1 MLFWSSQFKL
11 DCRDNVNLI
20 IISRGHFLKWIFW
33 RCLKCLKRPLP
44 STTPLPA
51 TEHTNLSEPLSTNFY
66 FHVYQIS
73 YPSQGPTPQPPT
85 PSPDISQKKLKKNSL
100 HPLVKDTPYNAMN
113 NDEKLTIYL
122 LSMHLSMFP

>member
-33 RCLKCLKRPLP
+33 RCLKCFKRPLP
-44 STTPLPA
+44 STTPSLEQNTPTSPNHSQQTFISMFTKFHILPKA
-51 TEHTNLSEPLSTNFY
+51 PHPNHL
-66 FHVYQIS
+66 
-73 YPSQGPTPQPPT
+73 PPHLT
-85 PSPDISQKKLKKNSL
+85 FPKKNKKNYL